1 MSVLSR
7 FTTTRLTSALLA
19 SLLLGSAA
27 HAAPTTPGNDVI
39 KPVRGTLTQVSDHDL
54 TLTDRRGGTL
64 NVGLT
69 DQTRVNSVTTGKLSD
84 IQPDSFIGTAAVPQP
99 DGTLKALEVHV
110 FAASLRGTGEGHSAW
125 ESADGKVDTMTN
137 GTVGKLV
144 KSNGRTLTVTYG
156 NQQKTVV
163 VPEDV
168 PIVTLDP
175 GDLSL
180 LKPGVHIVLFSAA
193 NDKGER
199 VATRI
204 SAGKDGTVPPM

>member
-1 MSVLSR
+1 MI
-7 FTTTRLTSALLA
+7 TRHRIA
-19 SLLLGSAA
+19 SLLLSTLLLSSGLAA
-27 HAAPTTPGNDVI
+27 AAQPPGKVI
-39 KPVRGTLTQVSDHDL
+39 APLRGTISQVADGNL
-54 TLTDRRGGTL
+54 QLTDRKGETL
-64 NVGLT
+64 SVKLN
-69 DQTRVNSVTTGKLSD
+69 DQTKVLSVSKATLDD
-84 IQPDSFIGTAAVPQP
+84 IKPDSFIGTAAVPQP
-99 DGTLKALEVHV
+99 DGSLKALEVHV

-137 GTVGKLV
+137 GTVGKLL

-180 LKPGVHIVLFSAA
+180 LKPGVHIVLFSAV

-199 VATRI
+199 IATRI

>member
-1 MSVLSR
+1 
-7 FTTTRLTSALLA
+7 LA
-19 SLLLGSAA
+19 AA
-27 HAAPTTPGNDVI
+27 AQPPGKVIAPL
-39 KPVRGTLTQVSDHDL
+39 RGTITQVADGNL
-54 TLTDRRGGTL
+54 QLTDRKGETL
-64 NVGLT
+64 SVKLN
-69 DQTRVNSVTTGKLSD
+69 DQTKVLSVSKATLDD
-84 IQPDSFIGTAAVPQP
+84 IKPDSFIGTAAVPQP

-193 NDKGER
+193 DDKGER
-199 VATRI
+199 IATRI

>member
-1 MSVLSR
+1 MI
-7 FTTTRLTSALLA
+7 TRHRIAG
-19 SLLLGSAA
+19 LLLSTLLLSSGLAA
-27 HAAPTTPGNDVI
+27 AAQTPGKVI
-39 KPVRGTLTQVSDHDL
+39 APLRTINQVADGNL
-54 TLTDRRGGTL
+54 QLTDRKGETL
-64 NVGLT
+64 SVKLN
-69 DQTRVNSVTTGKLSD
+69 DQTKVLSVSKATLDD
-84 IQPDSFIGTAAVPQP
+84 IKPDSFIGTAAVPQP

-180 LKPGVHIVLFSAA
+180 LKPGVHIVLFSAV

-199 VATRI
+199 IATRI

>member
-1 MSVLSR
+1 MI
-7 FTTTRLTSALLA
+7 TRHRIAG
-19 SLLLGSAA
+19 LLLSTLLLSSGLAA
-27 HAAPTTPGNDVI
+27 AAQPPGKVI
-39 KPVRGTLTQVSDHDL
+39 APLRGTISQVADGNL
-54 TLTDRRGGTL
+54 QLTDRKGETL
-64 NVGLT
+64 SVKLN
-69 DQTRVNSVTTGKLSD
+69 DQTKVLSVSKATLDD
-84 IQPDSFIGTAAVPQP
+84 IKPDSFIGTAAVPQP

-110 FAASLRGTGEGHSAW
+110 FAASLRGTGEGHSDW

-137 GTVGKLV
+137 GTVGKLL

-180 LKPGVHIVLFSAA
+180 LKPGVHIVLFSAV

-199 VATRI
+199 IATRI